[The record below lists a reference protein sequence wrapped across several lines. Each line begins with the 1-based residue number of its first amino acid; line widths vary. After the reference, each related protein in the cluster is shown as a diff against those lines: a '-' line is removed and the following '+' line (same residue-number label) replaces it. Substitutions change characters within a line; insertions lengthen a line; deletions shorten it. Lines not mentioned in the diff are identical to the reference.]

1 MKIEKVNINEIRPYE
16 NNAKIH
22 TRGQIEQIKQSIME
36 FGNNDPI
43 AIDKN
48 NVIIEGHGR
57 YLALKELGCEE
68 VNVIRLDHLNE
79 EQRKA
84 YTLVHNKLTMNTGF
98 DIELLEIELEEI
110 QEYDMSDYG
119 LEIIENNESYI
130 DELLEN
136 DFRTL
141 ETDRDDFS
149 FTLNMPIEYKTAY
162 ENYIRE
168 NGKQIINDL
177 VINEIIKEEEL

>member
-1 MKIEKVNINEIRPYE
+1 MKIEKINIDEIMPYE

-22 TRGQIEQIKQSIME
+22 TKWQIDQIKKSIQE

-48 NVIIEGHGR
+48 NMIIEGHGR
-57 YLALKELGCEE
+57 YLALKELGYEE
-68 VNVIRLDHLNE
+68 IDVIRLDHLNE

-98 DIELLEIELEEI
+98 DVELLEIELEEI
-110 QEYDMSDYG
+110 QNYDMSDYG
-119 LEIIENNESYI
+119 LEIIENDESYI

-136 DFRTL
+136 DFVSL
-141 ETDRDDFS
+141 EGNRSDFS
-149 FTLNMPIEYKTAY
+149 FTLNMPIEYKLSY

-168 NGKQIINDL
+168 NGKQLINDL
-177 VINEIIKEEEL
+177 IINEISKEED

>member
-1 MKIEKVNINEIRPYE
+1 MEVTCRKRRIEY
-16 NNAKIH
+16 
-22 TRGQIEQIKQSIME
+22 
-36 FGNNDPI
+36 
-43 AIDKN
+43 
-48 NVIIEGHGR
+48 
-57 YLALKELGCEE
+57 EE
-68 VNVIRLDHLNE
+68 VDVIRLDHLNE

-98 DIELLEIELEEI
+98 DIELLELELEEI

-119 LEIIENNESYI
+119 IEIIENNECYI

-141 ETDRDDFS
+141 ETDRSDFTI
-149 FTLNMPIEYKTAY
+149 TLNMPVEYKTAY
-162 ENYIRE
+162 ENYTRE

-177 VINEIIKEEEL
+177 VIDEISK

>member
-1 MKIEKVNINEIRPYE
+1 MKIDKLNINEIIPYE

-22 TRGQIEQIKQSIME
+22 TKWQIDQIKKSIQE

-48 NVIIEGHGR
+48 NTIIEGHGR
-57 YLALKELGCEE
+57 YLALKELGYEE
-68 VNVIRLDHLNE
+68 IDVIRLDHLSE

-98 DIELLEIELEEI
+98 DVELLEIELEEI
-110 QEYDMSDYG
+110 QNYDMSDYG
-119 LEIIENNESYI
+119 LEIIENDESYI

-136 DFRTL
+136 DFVSL
-141 ETDRDDFS
+141 EGSRNDFT
-149 FTLNMPIEYKTAY
+149 FTLNMPTEYKKSY
-162 ENYIRE
+162 DKFIRE

-177 VINEIIKEEEL
+177 IIEELIREE